1 VTATPDIKQFDMVVV
16 GAGFAG
22 LYMIYRARQCGLSV
36 QCYEIGER
44 EGGTWYWNRYPGAR
58 VDIECVEYS
67 YSFSKALEQEWDW
80 SERYASQPE
89 IERYA
94 NHVAER
100 FDLRRDIQFKTRVT
114 AAHFDESTQRW
125 LVETDTGERV
135 SARFCIMATGLISAP
150 IEPRFEG
157 LDGFTGEQYLTSRW
171 PAEEPDFRDKRV
183 AVIGTGSSGIQ
194 VISEVAQEA
203 GQLYVLQRTPSYT
216 IPLRNRPVEPGHA
229 GKMKEQYA
237 ELRDRQFNSFSGFTL
252 VHSDLAPPPSKAALE
267 VSEEERLAEYENRWA
282 SGGLSPYYAFTD
294 SLLKMESNQTLA
306 DFARAKI
313 RERVD
318 DPAIAEKLCPDY
330 PILTRRLSPETNYLE
345 AFNQSN
351 VELIDLH
358 EQPISRFT
366 SDGIVVGD
374 TEIKLDAV
382 IFATGFDVMTGAMD
396 RIDIRGREKQTL
408 KARWAESVTSHLG
421 MMTHGFPNLFW
432 INGPHS
438 PFYNPILL
446 AEFQC
451 DFVTELIDGM
461 TDHGAEVIEAKADEE
476 HRYVQLTNDIG
487 NSTLYP
493 ESDNYYMGDNI
504 PGKPRATL
512 FWFGGFPFYRK
523 QCRLAREEWRGFEVG
538 SDHAQHDQAG

>member
-1 VTATPDIKQFDMVVV
+1 MTSSPNIKYIDMVIV

-36 QCYEIGER
+36 QCYEIGAR

-67 YSFSKALEQEWDW
+67 YSFSKELEQEWDW

-100 FDLRRDIQFKTRVT
+100 FDLRRDIQFNTRVT

-125 LVETDTGERV
+125 QVEPDTGERV

-150 IEPRFEG
+150 IEPRFKG
-157 LDGFTGEQYLTSRW
+157 LDDFAGEQYLTSRW
-171 PAEEPDFRDKRV
+171 PAEEPTFAGKLV

-203 GQLYVLQRTPSYT
+203 VQLYVLQRTPSFT

-229 GKMKEQYA
+229 SKMRQQYA
-237 ELRDRQFNSFSGFTL
+237 ELRGRQFNSFSGFTL

-294 SLLKMESNQTLA
+294 SLLSMESNKTLA

-318 DPAIAEKLCPDY
+318 DPTIAEKLCPDY

-345 AFNQSN
+345 AFNQAN

-358 EQPISRFT
+358 EQRMSHFT
-366 SDGIVVGD
+366 RDGIVVGE
-374 TEIKLDAV
+374 TEIQLDAV

-396 RIDIRGREKQTL
+396 RIDIRGRGDQAL
-408 KARWAESVTSHLG
+408 KTRWAESVTSHLG

-432 INGPHS
+432 VNGPHS

-451 DFVTELIDGM
+451 DFITDLIADLSGYE
-461 TDHGAEVIEAKADEE
+461 TNVIEADAEAE
-476 HRYVQLTNDIG
+476 RQYVELTNHIG

-493 ESDNYYMGDNI
+493 ESDNYCMGDNPTGASPLPTQI
-504 PGKPRATL
+504 PRRRPTPLR
-512 FWFGGFPFYRK
+512 
-523 QCRLAREEWRGFEVG
+523 QCVWGIER
-538 SDHAQHDQAG
+538 

>member
-1 VTATPDIKQFDMVVV
+1 VTTSANIKNIDMVVV
-16 GAGFAG
+16 GAGLAG
-22 LYMIYRARQCGLSV
+22 LYMIYRARQCGLTV

-67 YSFSKALEQEWDW
+67 YSFSKELEQEWDW

-114 AAHFDESTQRW
+114 AAHFNQSTQRW
-125 LVETDTGERV
+125 LVETDAGECV

-150 IEPRFEG
+150 IEPRFDG
-157 LDGFTGEQYLTSRW
+157 LDDFTGEQYLTSRW
-171 PAEEPDFRDKRV
+171 PAEEPTFAGKRV

-203 GQLYVLQRTPSYT
+203 QQLYVLQRTPSFT
-216 IPLRNRPVEPGHA
+216 IPLRNKPVEPGHA
-229 GKMKEQYA
+229 SKMKAQYE
-237 ELRDRQFNSFSGFTL
+237 ELRTRQFNSFSGFTL

-267 VSEEERLAEYENRWA
+267 VSEEERLAEYENRWS

-294 SLLKMESNQTLA
+294 SLLSMESNKTLA

-345 AFNQSN
+345 AFNQTN
-351 VELIDLH
+351 VDLIDLN
-358 EQPISRFT
+358 EQPISHFT
-366 SDGIVVGD
+366 CDGIAVGD
-374 TEIKLDAV
+374 VEIKLDAV

-396 RIDIRGREKQTL
+396 RIDIRGRDNEAL
-408 KARWAESVTSHLG
+408 KARWGEGLTSHLG

-432 INGPHS
+432 VNGPHS

-451 DFVTELIDGM
+451 DFITDLIADLSDYE
-461 TDHGAEVIEAKADEE
+461 TTVIEADSEEE
-476 HRYVQLTNDIG
+476 HQYVQLTNHIG

-493 ESDNYYMGDNI
+493 ESDNYYMGDNV

-523 QCRLAREEWRGFEVG
+523 QCRLARENWKGFELG
-538 SDHAQHDQAG
+538 SNRQKKNQSG

>member
-1 VTATPDIKQFDMVVV
+1 MSTGTEQQIDMVVV

-22 LYMIYRARQCGLSV
+22 LYMIYRARLRGLSV
-36 QCYEIGER
+36 QCYEMGEGV
-44 EGGTWYWNRYPGAR
+44 GGTWYWNRYPGAR

-67 YSFSKALEQEWDW
+67 YSFSKELEQEWDW
-80 SERYASQPE
+80 SERYAGQPE

-94 NHVAER
+94 NHVADR
-100 FDLRRDIQFKTRVT
+100 FDLRRDIRFKTRVT
-114 AAHFDESTQRW
+114 EAVFDEISQRW
-125 LVETDTGERV
+125 RVCTDSGETLL
-135 SARFCIMATGLISAP
+135 ARFCIMATGLISAP

-157 LDGFTGEQYLTSRW
+157 LEGFAGEQYLTSRW
-171 PAEEPDFRDKRV
+171 PADEPNFEGKRV

-194 VISEVAQEA
+194 VISEVAQRVGE
-203 GQLYVLQRTPSYT
+203 LFVLQRTPSYP
-216 IPLRNRPVEPGHA
+216 IPLRNKPVEPGHA
-229 GKMKEQYA
+229 RKMKAQYE
-237 ELRDRQFNSFSGFTL
+237 ELRRRQFNSFSGFTL
-252 VHSDLAPPPSKAALE
+252 VHSDLAPPPSQSALE
-267 VSEEERLAEYENRWA
+267 VSEAERLAEYENRWA

-294 SLLKMESNQTLA
+294 SLLDMESNRTLA
-306 DFARAKI
+306 EFARQKI

-318 DPAIAEKLCPDY
+318 EPAIAEKLCPDY

-345 AFNQSN
+345 VFNQGN
-351 VELIDLH
+351 VHLIDLH
-358 EQPISRFT
+358 DEGIRHFT
-366 SDGIVVGD
+366 QNGIVVGER
-374 TEIKLDAV
+374 EIALDAV

-396 RIDIRGREKQTL
+396 RIEIRGRAGESL
-408 KARWAESVTSHLG
+408 KSRWREELTSHLG

-432 INGPHS
+432 VNGPHS

-451 DFVTELIDGM
+451 DFIADLIADLS
-461 TDHGAEVIEAKADEE
+461 DRREDVIEAKAEE
-476 HRYVQLTNDIG
+476 ERLYVKLTNDIG

-523 QCRLAREEWRGFEVG
+523 QCRLAREDWKGFEVG
-538 SDHAQHDQAG
+538 

>member
-1 VTATPDIKQFDMVVV
+1 MTTSSNIKHVDIVIV

-67 YSFSKALEQEWDW
+67 YSFSKELEQEWDW

-94 NHVAER
+94 NHVAEH
-100 FDLRRDIQFKTRVT
+100 FDLRRDIRFSTRVT
-114 AAHFDESTQRW
+114 AAHFDESAQRW

-157 LDGFTGEQYLTSRW
+157 LDNFAGEQYLTSRW
-171 PAEEPDFRDKRV
+171 PAEEPTFAGKRV

-203 GQLYVLQRTPSYT
+203 GQLYVLQRTPSFT

-229 GKMKEQYA
+229 SKMKQQYA

-294 SLLKMESNQTLA
+294 SLLNMESNKTLA

-318 DPAIAEKLCPDY
+318 DPIIAEKLSPDY
-330 PILTRRLSPETNYLE
+330 P
-345 AFNQSN
+345 F
-351 VELIDLH
+351 
-358 EQPISRFT
+358 
-366 SDGIVVGD
+366 
-374 TEIKLDAV
+374 
-382 IFATGFDVMTGAMD
+382 
-396 RIDIRGREKQTL
+396 
-408 KARWAESVTSHLG
+408 
-421 MMTHGFPNLFW
+421 
-432 INGPHS
+432 
-438 PFYNPILL
+438 
-446 AEFQC
+446 
-451 DFVTELIDGM
+451 
-461 TDHGAEVIEAKADEE
+461 
-476 HRYVQLTNDIG
+476 
-487 NSTLYP
+487 
-493 ESDNYYMGDNI
+493 
-504 PGKPRATL
+504 
-512 FWFGGFPFYRK
+512 
-523 QCRLAREEWRGFEVG
+523 
-538 SDHAQHDQAG
+538 